1 VVTTEGQVE
10 DVEMGTLMVE
20 AMERAGRGMA
30 PVHLNGRHNSTIS
43 RSQGHNVNM
52 SELTPLTPV
61 CRVQLVTSNNNLSL
75 QNLVW
80 QKRKDRTA
88 GGANVVDILTM
99 STQLTLIA
107 SYVIRRT
114 RIYHGNVQF

>member
-20 AMERAGRGMA
+20 AMEGVGRGMA

-80 QKRKDRTA
+80 QKRKDLTA